1 MFAINEVTS
10 TPVIRPVVAMDKL
23 EIIDISQKIDT
34 FDLSIQPFEDC
45 CTVFA
50 PPSPKTKPKLDDIAY
65 YEAKLDIEGLVQ
77 RAVDGAIGEKIM
89 PGSRSM
95 EDADNFSD
103 LL

>member
-1 MFAINEVTS
+1 
-10 TPVIRPVVAMDKL
+10 MDKL

-50 PPSPKTKPKLDDIAY
+50 PPSPKTKPKLEDIAY

-77 RAVDGAIGEKIM
+77 RAVDGAMGERIM
-89 PGSRSM
+89 PGSRDKA
-95 EDADNFSD
+95 EDDAFGD